1 MTPEE
6 AAKILKESRGAHKK
20 NRPPS
25 KDVLKEYLRQM
36 QAEWQKNKYKK

>member
-6 AAKILKESRGAHKK
+6 AAKILKK
-20 NRPPS
+20 NREARKGNRLPS

-36 QAEWQKNKYKK
+36 QAELRKNKDKK